1 MALFLSFN
9 VVDALPKVMYTILST
24 LYKGQFKS
32 GLDFSGKLGS
42 KSINHQICEK
52 MYYSHYRIAAS
63 KVYRVLSNYNFG
75 SPIQI
80 KLSSAL
86 TLIASLSKTNGMRYR
101 YFSHITCICYIHF
114 KVEIILAVSL
124 KLKSPQWNFVSCSI
138 IELLTKKRNSEFSR
152 IFQPIT
158 LFWGKRSIPKKLLLN
173 NSE

>member
-1 MALFLSFN
+1 MKKPTSKAK
-9 VVDALPKVMYTILST
+9 VQCPKFDVAY
-24 LYKGQFKS
+24 GN
-32 GLDFSGKLGS
+32 G
-42 KSINHQICEK
+42 
-52 MYYSHYRIAAS
+52 AS

-124 KLKSPQWNFVSCSI
+124 
-138 IELLTKKRNSEFSR
+138 
-152 IFQPIT
+152 
-158 LFWGKRSIPKKLLLN
+158 PKVT
-173 NSE
+173 

>member
-1 MALFLSFN
+1 M
-9 VVDALPKVMYTILST
+9 
-24 LYKGQFKS
+24 
-32 GLDFSGKLGS
+32 
-42 KSINHQICEK
+42 C
-52 MYYSHYRIAAS
+52 YSLNGNGAS

-124 KLKSPQWNFVSCSI
+124 PKDSYRNGRNTASLHFLKS
-138 IELLTKKRNSEFSR
+138 ETSR
-152 IFQPIT
+152 DI
-158 LFWGKRSIPKKLLLN
+158 KKLF
-173 NSE
+173 